1 MGLFSG
7 KKGMILGVAND
18 FSIAWAIAQKL
29 LAEGAELGF
38 THLPGDKMERRVR
51 KLADPIGAKLI
62 TPCDVQKD
70 DDVARVFD
78 LAQETYGALDFVLH
92 SIAFAPI
99 DDLKCPFVDASRE
112 GFKTAMDISV
122 YSLAIVA
129 RHAARV
135 MPEGGAIATLTY
147 FGGERVVPG
156 YNMMGVCKAALDAA
170 VKYLAYDLG
179 PKKIRVNGLS
189 AGPVKTL
196 AASAV
201 GDSDKLAGLYEMSS
215 PLERNI
221 TREEVGAAGM
231 FLLSDLARGISGE
244 ILHVDCGYNVMGSP
258 GRAIET
264 RQGADPRE
272 SQGGQPRPG
281 SLAREGRRVQATM
294 STRRNSPS
302 RSASASSAADDR
314 FLVRQRPEGTVYA
327 GYWEFPGGK
336 CEPGEDPAAGHGPRM
351 PRGDRPGR
359 RGRSAPA
366 HHDPPLSPRPGR
378 AVLLRLH
385 DRDPAAEPPA
395 DSGFA
400 VGAGRRARL
409 APVPGSQR
417 GDPRRA
423 RPQQAVK
430 EPDWD

>member
-1 MGLFSG
+1 MGLFAG

-18 FSIAWAIAQKL
+18 FSIAWAISQKL

-51 KLADPIGAKLI
+51 KLAEPIGAKLI
-62 TPCDVQKD
+62 TSCNVQND

-78 LAQETYGALDFVLH
+78 QAKETYGALDFVLH

-99 DDLKCPFVDASRE
+99 DDLKCPFVQASRE

-135 MPEGGAIATLTY
+135 MPAGGAICTLTY

-179 PKKIRVNGLS
+179 PQKIRVNGLS

-201 GDSDKLAGLYEMSS
+201 GDSDKLAGLYELTS

-231 FLLSDLARGISGE
+231 FLLSDHATGVSGE

-258 GRAIET
+258 GRAVERVKALILQKIKT
-264 RQGADPRE
+264 ASPDVADLLE
-272 SQGGQPRPG
+272 Q
-281 SLAREGRRVQATM
+281 
-294 STRRNSPS
+294 
-302 RSASASSAADDR
+302 DD
-314 FLVRQRPEGTVYA
+314 
-327 GYWEFPGGK
+327 EFK
-336 CEPGEDPAAGHGPRM
+336 
-351 PRGDRPGR
+351 
-359 RGRSAPA
+359 
-366 HHDPPLSPRPGR
+366 
-378 AVLLRLH
+378 RL
-385 DRDPAAEPPA
+385 
-395 DSGFA
+395 
-400 VGAGRRARL
+400 
-409 APVPGSQR
+409 
-417 GDPRRA
+417 
-423 RPQQAVK
+423 
-430 EPDWD
+430 